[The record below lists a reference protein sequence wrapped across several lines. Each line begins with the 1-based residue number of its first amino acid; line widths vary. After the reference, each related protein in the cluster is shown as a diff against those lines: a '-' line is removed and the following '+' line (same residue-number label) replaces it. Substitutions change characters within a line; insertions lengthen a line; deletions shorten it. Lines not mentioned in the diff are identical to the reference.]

1 MGKKN
6 SQIHFFI
13 ETERLDQI
21 KKEAKDKGITFS
33 ELLRLKLLG
42 PPLPKE
48 ISLLRKLKEELVK

>member
-6 SQIHFFI
+6 SQIHLFI
-13 ETERLDQI
+13 ETERLRSLQL
-21 KKEAKDKGITFS
+21 EAKNEGVTFS
-33 ELLRLKLLG
+33 ELIRLKLLG